1 MPRVIWKHKLDLRDI
16 FHSDAH
22 GFTERRD
29 IIVAR
34 IQRAKFWDEDDYEL
48 TEFVAELAD
57 ATTVD
62 MFDGAWDALYYWFD
76 ANRVWV
82 VTS

>member
-1 MPRVIWKHKLDLRDI
+1 MPTNTWKHTLDLRDI

-22 GFTERRD
+22 SFTNQRD

-34 IQRAKFWDEDDYEL
+34 IQRAKFWDEDDDDLTAL
-48 TEFVAELAD
+48 TEELAD
-57 ATTVD
+57 AED
-62 MFDGAWDALYYWFD
+62 AEQFNSAWGALYDWCD

-82 VTS
+82 ETR